1 MNERPSAWRAEI
13 RGNMGIAD
21 SKAVRL
27 LSVLA
32 SDPGEFLD
40 RSLMIVGVKLSFRGG
55 QRPSYAAA
63 DWKSVVA
70 QLSEFSGRPIQVALG
85 EPRLAELAS
94 RLRQRMA
101 SLSAGAPFGTFHN
114 GDMVL
119 AELCYAVART
129 MRPKTVAETGV
140 CYGVTSAHLLAAL
153 EGNGEGRLYS
163 IDLPPLGKN
172 NRDYVGWLIPD
183 ELRKRWTLRRGTSR
197 RLLGPMLQEVGTIDL
212 FVHDSLHTYKNMKME
227 FELVWPRLSP
237 GGVLIAD
244 DIEGNGAFQEFAGR
258 GDVAFHAA
266 IRELGKQSLAGILI
280 KAG

>member
-1 MNERPSAWRAEI
+1 
-13 RGNMGIAD
+13 MGIAD
-21 SKAVRL
+21 SKALRL

-32 SDPGEFLD
+32 SDPAEFLD
-40 RSLMIVGVKLSFRGG
+40 RSLMIAGVKLSFRRV

-63 DWKSVVA
+63 DWESVVA
-70 QLSEFSGRPIQVALG
+70 QLSEFSGHRFQLALG
-85 EPRLAELAS
+85 EPELADLTS

-101 SLSAGAPFGTFHN
+101 SLPPEAPFGVFHN

-119 AELCYAVART
+119 AQLCYAIVRA
-129 MRPKTVAETGV
+129 MRPKKVVETGV

-163 IDLPPLGKN
+163 IDLPPLGKHN
-172 NRDYVGWLIPD
+172 DDYVGWLVAQ

-197 RLLGPMLQEVGTIDL
+197 KLLAPMLEEVGSLEL

-227 FELVWPRLSP
+227 FEVVWPHLAS

-244 DIEGNGAFQEFAGR
+244 DIEGNTAFQEFTRR

-266 IRELGKQSLAGILI
+266 VREVGKASLAGILV